1 MIVVVR
7 EFATATMTITTIMT
21 NLLTN
26 GISSAKLVTNMIM
39 FQEYFRINFERTVEE
54 EVVMEIMT
62 PQDGII
68 LASQLLIRTH
78 STLIQMWQADK

>member
-1 MIVVVR
+1 
-7 EFATATMTITTIMT
+7 
-21 NLLTN
+21 
-26 GISSAKLVTNMIM
+26 MIM

-78 STLIQMWQADK
+78 STLIQMWQADKL